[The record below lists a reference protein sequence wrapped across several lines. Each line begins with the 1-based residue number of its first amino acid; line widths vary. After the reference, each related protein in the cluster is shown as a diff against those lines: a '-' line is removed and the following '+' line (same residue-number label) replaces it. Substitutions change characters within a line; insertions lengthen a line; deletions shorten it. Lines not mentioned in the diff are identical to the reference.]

1 MGLEKLLSAQSSL
14 SCCGNLEDN
23 SKTGAD
29 DGGLAC
35 EVPGVSEDYGAV
47 HMLLELRI

>member
-1 MGLEKLLSAQSSL
+1 MEKLLSAQSSL

-23 SKTGAD
+23 ARSGVD

-35 EVPGVSEDYGAV
+35 EVSGVSEDYEVV
-47 HMLLELRI
+47 HVLLG